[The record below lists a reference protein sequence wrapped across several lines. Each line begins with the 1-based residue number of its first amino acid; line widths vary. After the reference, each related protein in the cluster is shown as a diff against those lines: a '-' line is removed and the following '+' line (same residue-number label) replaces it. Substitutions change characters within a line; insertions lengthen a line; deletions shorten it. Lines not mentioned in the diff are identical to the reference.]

1 MRRVTLT
8 AVPAVLTLV
17 LLLCAFCLPLVRESA
32 APAAEAAPVKGTL
45 TTVGQGDHA
54 LKVLVL
60 EGSPYEMGYAQGVL
74 LKDEVKGLIAD
85 ALPTL
90 LGTERVVLDQIDQ
103 TYRQQAPY
111 IPEAYKEEMRG
122 LSDGSGV
129 PLEMVQRAQ
138 VLPETAEFAC
148 SACAAWGKAT
158 RDGHFYQVRNLDW
171 EVRAHV
177 QDYAVIVVYKPD
189 HGVPFVNVTWA
200 GFLGV
205 FTGINAEKIAIGSIG
220 DYYGREHERYD
231 GITVAFLARRVLQEC
246 RTLDEAVAMIR
257 DARRTSAYVYCV
269 GDGKTP
275 DARGFHTAADIF
287 ECFGPGQFPPP
298 YVPMPQAVYMY
309 MGRGGIGRLHDR
321 LKAHYG
327 DIAPDNL
334 MSDVIPA
341 TGMESANLHEVISDN
356 TALKLWIA
364 NAGPDGSPAFSQ
376 PYVEFDAAPYLSPS
390 HQGPGA
396 TQNGVPPG
404 QRA

>member
-1 MRRVTLT
+1 MRRVNL
-8 AVPAVLTLV
+8 ALVPAVLTLI
-17 LLLCAFCLPLVRESA
+17 LLLCAFCLPLVRQSA
-32 APAAEAAPVKGTL
+32 APAAEAPPVKGTL

-103 TYRQQAPY
+103 TYQQQAPY

-257 DARRTSAYVYCV
+257 DARRTSAYVYC
-269 GDGKTP
+269 
-275 DARGFHTAADIF
+275 
-287 ECFGPGQFPPP
+287 
-298 YVPMPQAVYMY
+298 
-309 MGRGGIGRLHDR
+309 
-321 LKAHYG
+321 
-327 DIAPDNL
+327 
-334 MSDVIPA
+334 
-341 TGMESANLHEVISDN
+341 
-356 TALKLWIA
+356 
-364 NAGPDGSPAFSQ
+364 
-376 PYVEFDAAPYLSPS
+376 AAPYLS
-390 HQGPGA
+390 Q
-396 TQNGVPPG
+396 
-404 QRA
+404 